1 MTSFTSW
8 LPGRRPTGEPD
19 ASGRRRAVRTWRPIR
34 ALRPSRTRRPIRPVS
49 GWSHES
55 AGPAARA
62 IPVLGAPDRWRFSG
76 SAIVVVGLLLVGFA
90 LQFTA
95 VSQVTYSRDQQLAR
109 DAFRYQL
116 ANATAPVGQT
126 GTDGRL
132 VPEGTP
138 VAIVRV
144 PALGLYTVVL
154 QGTTSETTR
163 SGPGH
168 RRDTPLPGQVGASV
182 VYGRQTAYGGP
193 FGRIDQLDKGAVITA
208 TTGQGTAKYRVVDVR
223 RTGDH
228 VPAPLEAGDG
238 RLTLVS
244 AAGLPFLPDS
254 VVRVDAELV
263 SKAAPTPT
271 PSFGYAA
278 LAPAELTMAG
288 DGSVWPF
295 LVLGLIVLAG
305 MVALFA
311 VGMRFWGRRQTLVVA
326 VPVVLAV
333 GLSAASQLT
342 VLLPNLM

>member
-1 MTSFTSW
+1 MTSSTSW
-8 LPGRRPTGEPD
+8 LPRPSWWPP
-19 ASGRRRAVRTWRPIR
+19 RRAEPGRGR
-34 ALRPSRTRRPIRPVS
+34 SRTRGPARTVS
-49 GWSHES
+49 GWSQES

-62 IPVLGAPDRWRFSG
+62 IPTLGEPDRWRFGG
-76 SAIVVVGLLLVGFA
+76 SAVVVLGLLLVGFA
-90 LQFTA
+90 LQFTG
-95 VSQVTYSRDQQLAR
+95 VSQISYARDQQLAL

-132 VPEGTP
+132 VPDGTP

-144 PALGLYTVVL
+144 PALGLDTVVL
-154 QGTTSETTR
+154 QGTTSDVTR

-193 FGRIDQLDKGAVITA
+193 FGRIDQLRTGAVITA
-208 TTGQGTAKYRVVDVR
+208 TTGQGTAEYRVVDVR
-223 RTGDH
+223 RSGDH
-228 VPAPLEAGDG
+228 VPAPLGAGDG

-244 AAGLPFLPDS
+244 GAGLPFLPDS
-254 VVRVDAELV
+254 IVRVDAELV
-263 SKAAPTPT
+263 SKAAVTPT
-271 PSFGYAA
+271 PAIGYSS
-278 LAPAELTMAG
+278 LAPEELTMAG

-295 LVLGLIVLAG
+295 LVLGLVVLAA

-326 VPVVLAV
+326 VPVVLAI